1 MLAAHRLL
9 VKPSCEENS
18 AAAGLFLILD
28 TFWCDTARG
37 LSGGS
42 VPTLILKPPNHLMG
56 RSVLLVE
63 DEMMIA
69 WDIEQTL
76 THAGMRVLGPA
87 ASVGRALRLIDEERP
102 DAAILDLQLRG
113 ELVTPVAK
121 KLREMGVPFV
131 LATAYNHLHGGDTEF
146 IGVENLGKPVASER
160 CVAVLGEMLA

>member
-1 MLAAHRLL
+1 M
-9 VKPSCEENS
+9 
-18 AAAGLFLILD
+18 
-28 TFWCDTARG
+28 
-37 LSGGS
+37 
-42 VPTLILKPPNHLMG
+42 PTLILKPPSHLMG

-87 ASVGRALRLIDEERP
+87 SSVSRAMRLIEAERP
-102 DAAILDLQLRG
+102 DAAILDLNLRG

-121 KLREMGVPFV
+121 RLRELEVPFV
-131 LATAYNHLHGGDTEF
+131 LATAYNHLRSGELEF
-146 IGVENLGKPVASER
+146 DGVENLGKPVASER